1 MGPAVGTSVC
11 GGGLDSHCETNTLKL
26 HQKSTEP
33 LFKVINMV
41 SSSFKSQTSAYTCA
55 VLLFA
60 RACRNS
66 NKANSKPEFFFFVVV
81 FLFWMNMPCKMF
93 GDATTECSIFAA
105 MAPAASICS
114 NYRKQS
120 GESLQLCERRAQ
132 RKFCWSYS
140 VKVCSA
146 APLSRQR
153 TDLALDFNNVRHF
166 LRGRGRQNDILLRQT
181 LVADGHPFTVEN
193 ERATS
198 KCNLTSCKATGHL
211 PCIFIDWND
220 WGQLA
225 VLRGNTINYTPR
237 CGG

>member
-120 GESLQLCERRAQ
+120 GESLQLCETGS
-132 RKFCWSYS
+132 K
-140 VKVCSA
+140 KVLLELLSKSLLCSS
-146 APLSRQR
+146 PLS
-153 TDLALDFNNVRHF
+153 TKD
-166 LRGRGRQNDILLRQT
+166 
-181 LVADGHPFTVEN
+181 
-193 ERATS
+193 
-198 KCNLTSCKATGHL
+198 
-211 PCIFIDWND
+211 
-220 WGQLA
+220 
-225 VLRGNTINYTPR
+225 
-237 CGG
+237 

>member
-1 MGPAVGTSVC
+1 MRPQNVLFSLPWLQQPASVLITVSKAEKVC
-11 GGGLDSHCETNTLKL
+11 S
-26 HQKSTEP
+26 ST
-33 LFKVINMV
+33 
-41 SSSFKSQTSAYTCA
+41 
-55 VLLFA
+55 
-60 RACRNS
+60 
-66 NKANSKPEFFFFVVV
+66 
-81 FLFWMNMPCKMF
+81 
-93 GDATTECSIFAA
+93 
-105 MAPAASICS
+105 
-114 NYRKQS
+114 
-120 GESLQLCERRAQ
+120 RRAR

-153 TDLALDFNNVRHF
+153 TDLALDFNNVWHF

-181 LVADGHPFTVEN
+181 LGADGHPFTVEK

-220 WGQLA
+220 WGQFA